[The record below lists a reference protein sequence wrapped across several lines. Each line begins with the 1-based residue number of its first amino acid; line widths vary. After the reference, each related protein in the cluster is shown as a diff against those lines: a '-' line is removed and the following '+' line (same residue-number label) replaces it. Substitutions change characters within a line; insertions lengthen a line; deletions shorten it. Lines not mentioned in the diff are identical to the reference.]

1 MGPIDWLAVILAAAL
16 AFGVGG
22 LWYGP
27 LFGRAKLEEVGPG
40 GLAARRNPGRT
51 LGLTAALLLVSAT
64 MLGHMFARL
73 PAESLAAKPRHYF
86 MMAGG
91 LAVAFVIPALWI
103 SYTHQRLS
111 TRLALIDAGYW
122 IVAYLA
128 MGAAFW
134 LLA

>member
-1 MGPIDWLAVILAAAL
+1 
-16 AFGVGG
+16 
-22 LWYGP
+22 
-27 LFGRAKLEEVGPG
+27 
-40 GLAARRNPGRT
+40 
-51 LGLTAALLLVSAT
+51 
-64 MLGHMFARL
+64 MFARL
-73 PAESLAAKPRHYF
+73 PAGDLAAKPWLYF

-122 IVAYLA
+122 ICAYLA

-134 LLA
+134 ALS

>member
-1 MGPIDWLAVILAAAL
+1 MGPVNWLAVVVAAILAFA
-16 AFGVGG
+16 VGG

-27 LFGRAKLEEVGPG
+27 LLGRAKLEEVGPG

-64 MLGHMFARL
+64 MLGHLFARL
-73 PAESLAAKPRHYF
+73 PAGSLDAKPWLYF
-86 MMAGG
+86 MMSGG
-91 LAVAFVIPALWI
+91 LAVSFVIPALWI

-134 LLA
+134 ALG